1 MMYGHVAIAV
11 RMSRPNPAAP
21 ARFGT
26 SSRRPAV
33 IVGKAMRAPDSLL
46 YRAVSRDRREWCI
59 SSEGGVRTGLEENVS
74 LDRDRISL
82 SRGVPALRALE
93 LCATYQRP
101 AAPVAGDR
109 PILQLKEAA

>member
-11 RMSRPNPAAP
+11 RMSRPNPAAA

-46 YRAVSRDRREWCI
+46 YRAVES
-59 SSEGGVRTGLEENVS
+59 
-74 LDRDRISL
+74 
-82 SRGVPALRALE
+82 
-93 LCATYQRP
+93 
-101 AAPVAGDR
+101 
-109 PILQLKEAA
+109 